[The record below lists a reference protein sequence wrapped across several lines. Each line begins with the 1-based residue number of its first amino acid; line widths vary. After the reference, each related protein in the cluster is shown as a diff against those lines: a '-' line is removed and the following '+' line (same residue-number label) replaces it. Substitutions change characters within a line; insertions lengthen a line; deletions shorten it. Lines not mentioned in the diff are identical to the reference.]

1 MKVLPLVA
9 LDEILNFNSLAIQVI
24 SYFDNTPWGTYTE
37 TEIPNMGVKT
47 TSFQQYLKVEED
59 RTEIRRKPAHMEGL
73 DVRGGNGQDYGFIVY
88 R

>member
-1 MKVLPLVA
+1 MKALPLVA

-24 SYFDNTPWGTYTE
+24 SYFDNTPWGNYTE
-37 TEIPNMGVKT
+37 TEIPYMGVKT

-59 RTEIRRKPAHMEGL
+59 MTELRRKPAHMEGL
-73 DVRGGNGQDYGFIVY
+73 EVRGGNGQDYGFIVY